1 MTEEHPRIPSW
12 LRFLRERVPVNIE
25 IFEELSKEPIPNH
38 MKNWW
43 YCLGGTPLML
53 LMVQVVTGILL
64 TFYYVP
70 SPDDAYESVC
80 RISREIPYGWWIR
93 SMHHWG
99 ANLMVVAV
107 VLHILRVFFTGAYRR
122 PRELNWLVGVGLLFT
137 TLGLGFTGYALV
149 YDQLSYWAA
158 TVGTNVAEQF
168 PLLGPWAARLLKGGE
183 NVNPTTL
190 TRFFVFHVGALPC
203 IIFALAGAHIFLIR
217 IHGVMELE
225 APAEVQQTPLTVKE
239 DREGKRR
246 FDPNR
251 YFSFFPDHVTT
262 ELMVGLFLLTLLTML
277 AVVFPAHLGEP
288 ANPDETPLHI
298 KPEWYFFPMFRW
310 LKLVP
315 LWLGMGGMAVAGL
328 GLFIWPF
335 IDSYRRRRRPG
346 SEASMAVGA
355 GAFVAFL
362 VFLVWEAMS

>member
-1 MTEEHPRIPSW
+1 
-12 LRFLRERVPVNIE
+12 
-25 IFEELSKEPIPNH
+25 
-38 MKNWW
+38 
-43 YCLGGTPLML
+43 
-53 LMVQVVTGILL
+53 
-64 TFYYVP
+64 
-70 SPDDAYESVC
+70 
-80 RISREIPYGWWIR
+80 
-93 SMHHWG
+93 
-99 ANLMVVAV
+99 
-107 VLHILRVFFTGAYRR
+107 VFFTGAYRR